1 MQLFLRCRLT
11 RSERPYATRSARLA
25 LARTGR
31 DSAGDLTPPETTCY
45 ADLPTLEEVVDEVH
59 ASMQEIVKSL
69 KRKRHSRPLEA
80 RGAMWLLEKVNR
92 VIHQG
97 QEKIKE
103 VEQRNIMQ
111 KYFRQQF
118 AEIEQ
123 NQKLLSQQLEK
134 LLEKLLEGK
143 GGGL

>member
-1 MQLFLRCRLT
+1 M
-11 RSERPYATRSARLA
+11 
-25 LARTGR
+25 
-31 DSAGDLTPPETTCY
+31 
-45 ADLPTLEEVVDEVH
+45 
-59 ASMQEIVKSL
+59 
-69 KRKRHSRPLEA
+69 EA

-123 NQKLLSQQLEK
+123 SQKLLSQQLEK